1 MTDDDDDDDDDELP
15 SMAGSVGIKM
25 VLLMEF
31 YWAKSTRV
39 VVLS

>member
-1 MTDDDDDDDDDELP
+1 MTDDDDDDELP

-25 VLLMEF
+25 VLLTEF

>member
-1 MTDDDDDDDDDELP
+1 MTDDDDDDDELP

-31 YWAKSTRV
+31 
-39 VVLS
+39 